1 MKALGIGIS
10 QTKGEPLYTMTEAA
24 KLLGSSTQTLICYRK
39 HGLVFPVQN
48 GRSPLFSANDV
59 KWLRCVR
66 ELIHVN
72 KFSIEALKKLLEYAP
87 CWEIKNCTSEQRSSH
102 VRLQNAPLPCLPG
115 VTPDTGLS
123 QEVIGGELFVT
134 FAREKLCFPRKK
146 KGSVVSAK
154 HGNTLAE
161 RGCRVSLK

>member
-1 MKALGIGIS
+1 MKALGLGIS
-10 QTKGEPLYTMTEAA
+10 QIKGEPLYSMTEAA

-48 GRSPLFSANDV
+48 GRRPLFSANDV

-87 CWEIKNCTSEQRSSH
+87 CWEIKNCTSEQRASH
-102 VRLQNAPLPCLPG
+102 VELQNVTVSRMPG

-123 QEVIGGELFVT
+123 QEIIAGELLAT
-134 FAREKLCFPRKK
+134 PARERLCFPRKK
-146 KGSVVSAK
+146 KSTVVSAK
-154 HGNTLAE
+154 HGNSLAE
-161 RGCRVSLK
+161 PGCRVSIK